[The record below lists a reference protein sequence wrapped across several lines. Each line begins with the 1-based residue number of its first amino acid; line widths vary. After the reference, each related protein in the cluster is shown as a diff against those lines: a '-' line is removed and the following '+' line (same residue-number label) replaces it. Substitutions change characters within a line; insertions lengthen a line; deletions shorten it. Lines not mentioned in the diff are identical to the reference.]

1 MAPPAPAPLPPQS
14 PEEIAAIQ
22 AREDSMDDDEY
33 LASDSGKATMKQLI
47 DDLSP
52 RNGTP
57 AVVVEEAFEALPATS
72 RRLIMKYLD
81 RKARMG
87 QRMNKKENN
96 VAKALGIK

>member
-22 AREDSMDDDEY
+22 SREDSMDDDEY
-33 LASDSGKATMKQLI
+33 LASPEGKNTMRQLI
-47 DDLSP
+47 DQLSP

-57 AVVVEEAFEALPATS
+57 AVVVEETFDALPTAS
-72 RRLIMKYLD
+72 RRLIMRYLD
-81 RKARMG
+81 KKARMG
-87 QRMNKKENN
+87 QRMNKKEDN